1 MVSVNKLIDQA
12 QLLKFAVFHVT
23 KRLRLEITI
32 IAGSFTISLF
42 TELEG
47 AEDLGKHSG
56 CSKIIRLPI
65 S

>member
-12 QLLKFAVFHVT
+12 QLLKFAIFHVT
-23 KRLRLEITI
+23 KRLQLEITVIADSFI
-32 IAGSFTISLF
+32 IRLF
-42 TELEG
+42 IELGG

-56 CSKIIRLPI
+56 CFKIIRWPI